1 MKGKISIDGYK
12 FKNEIEYRRYRG
24 ILEFVKEGR
33 LKNLTVYPEYHLIVN
48 DIKVD
53 TFIPTFSFYDPVKGK
68 ARVIQV
74 ISSAVS
80 NPLLELRIKLFEAL
94 FPIQVERWS

>member
-24 ILEFVKEGR
+24 ILELVKEGR
-33 LKNLTVYPEYHLIVN
+33 LKKLTVYPEYPLIVN

-53 TFIPTFSFYDPVKGK
+53 VFIPTFSFYDPVKEK
-68 ARVIQV
+68 ARIIQV